1 MHSRLPA
8 LVLPTA
14 LAALLLCGIAR
25 ADSSPYKVHAV
36 DGLITSGAWVGSAL
50 FSLLPVDTT
59 NRWDHEPFS
68 FDHAVRGGLAPAA
81 ARVSDLLL
89 WSSMTTPIVALL
101 ADHADPAT
109 AEAILIYAETLAINS
124 LLTGAAKYLVQ
135 RPRPYLYDRSPAVQA
150 YARSSG
156 RGGQLSFFSGHSSI
170 AFASA
175 VAGAQLFAVRSRS
188 TAARAAVWGIELAF
202 AAATANLR
210 VRAGQHYYSDVVV
223 GSIVVQRWVSRCA
236 TALALSRSL
245 PSGTCRMGRDGARP
259 RRWHSRQPAA
269 PLRSDWRTRAAPGE
283 QAWTL
288 VARPHPAARGRRG
301 DCGLRARTL
310 ACMGHRARPCSPR
323 QGCGVRF
330 DLA

>member
-1 MHSRLPA
+1 
-8 LVLPTA
+8 
-14 LAALLLCGIAR
+14 
-25 ADSSPYKVHAV
+25 
-36 DGLITSGAWVGSAL
+36 LITSGAWVGSAL

-223 GSIVVQRWVSRCA
+223 GSIV
-236 TALALSRSL
+236 
-245 PSGTCRMGRDGARP
+245 GAAVGVTVPLLHLRY
-259 RRWHSRQPAA
+259 PAA
-269 PLRSDWRTRAAPGE
+269 YRPEPAEWGAMALGLVGGILVSQLLPFDQTGGHELPQESKHGRWSLAPILLREGGAGIAVSG
-283 QAWTL
+283 L
-288 VARPHPAARGRRG
+288 VP
-301 DCGLRARTL
+301 
-310 ACMGHRARPCSPR
+310 
-323 QGCGVRF
+323 
-330 DLA
+330 